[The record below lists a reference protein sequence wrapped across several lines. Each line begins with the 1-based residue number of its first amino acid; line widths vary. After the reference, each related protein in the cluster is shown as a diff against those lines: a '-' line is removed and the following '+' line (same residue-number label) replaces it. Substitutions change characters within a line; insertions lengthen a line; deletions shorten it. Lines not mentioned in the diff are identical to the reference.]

1 MKNKWIIMWVSVIF
15 NQVVAAANAPIQRV
29 DVVNM
34 LGSGAAATAV
44 VVSFNNGVA
53 TPCFTKTLAYLGDIT
68 VWAGTGQACV
78 TPISSVTIAP
88 VAGTAGAIY
97 DTPMMPTLIS
107 NTLYST
113 QIKISEHAAPVF
125 DPTNGSLL
133 MTGTLQAVVF
143 NNLRIH

>member
-1 MKNKWIIMWVSVIF
+1 MKSKWIIMWVLLIL
-15 NQVVAAANAPIQRV
+15 NQVAAAANAPIQRV
-29 DVVNM
+29 EVVNM

-44 VVSFNNGVA
+44 VVSFNNGVS
-53 TPCFTKTLAYLGDIT
+53 TPCLTKTLAYLGDIT

-78 TPISSVTIAP
+78 TPITSVTIAP
-88 VAGTAGAIY
+88 IAGTAGVIY

-125 DPTNGSLL
+125 DPTSGSLL
-133 MTGTLQAVVF
+133 TSGTLQAIIF
-143 NNLRIH
+143 NNLQY